1 MKLRRRAGQKRP
13 RCRSSVGLLEEAQ
26 EAAADVST
34 GLSRQ
39 REGDVPLRELFPHR
53 HPRHYGP
60 SGNEPT
66 LRSASGFSGGV
77 GCVGSGRRAT
87 TGKTSRSKNDE
98 LLTLTALAR
107 HVLFPVG
114 SRAILSS
121 SGGQSRRSAIRRR
134 AASTTRAARLASAAL
149 LLACCCYS
157 ATIADA
163 FALSSPRASV
173 PPPPWGSRSFSASAP
188 SSSAHTSSTS
198 LGVRKNRA
206 DFTTDGASYDKIAR
220 NSVDVL
226 TAVGN
231 TRRTTVV
238 PNGSK
243 TRLGRKQHKQQQK
256 QQQQQ
261 QQQRASVATTSSS
274 SATSSSV
281 VTTTAVAAA
290 TAATAPN
297 PLLDS
302 FRPKYEILMPQDATL
317 MGRSRSGSGS
327 RPVTATT
334 TTTTKAPLVENEE
347 AKDRKSIVDQRI
359 ADLLEDDSGEDEG
372 DDDSDRDNEAANDG
386 ASDDDAAAGANDIA
400 DRRSY
405 SQMSDYAKARA
416 TQAMSKSNV
425 GAASAS
431 FSPRKVVSKKKR
443 VTASVQETGRDT
455 INSYTKSF
463 TNHELLSREAEAT
476 LGREIQLLVRWEV
489 ERQEL
494 EVRLLRAPTFGEW
507 AKAVDVSV
515 ADLKKQIRKSQ
526 RAKAAL
532 IEANLRLVVTSARSL
547 VKKSRS
553 EINFHDACQDGI
565 IGLTRACEKFNPDKD
580 FRFSTYALWWI
591 KGEIMKSVNSQ
602 ASTIRLPTSARKKI
616 NEIRI
621 NERILMAEKGRK
633 PTDEEIAKKSN
644 LTLKQLRFYRR
655 SAQDVVSIDQNLQA
669 QRGRGS
675 AASGDSAKGVTQIG
689 DLVKDEGPSP
699 EELASKQMLKEDV
712 RRLVKSLSPREQVVI
727 RMRFG
732 LDDGEPKTL
741 DAIAKRFRVATNQIK
756 KLETRALA
764 KLRQRGPDSSLLD

>member
-53 HPRHYGP
+53 HPARHYGP
-60 SGNEPT
+60 SVNEPT
-66 LRSASGFSGGV
+66 LRSACGFSGGV
-77 GCVGSGRRAT
+77 GCVGSDRRAT

-98 LLTLTALAR
+98 LLTLTASAR
-107 HVLFPVG
+107 HVRFPLE

-134 AASTTRAARLASAAL
+134 AASTTRATRLASAAL

-231 TRRTTVV
+231 TRRTTVA

-327 RPVTATT
+327 LTA

-359 ADLLEDDSGEDEG
+359 ADLLEDDSGEEDEG

-416 TQAMSKSNV
+416 TQAMSKSTV

>member
-98 LLTLTALAR
+98 LLTLTASAR
-107 HVLFPVG
+107 HVRFPLE

-121 SGGQSRRSAIRRR
+121 SGGQSRRSAIPRR
-134 AASTTRAARLASAAL
+134 AASTTRATRLASAAL

-173 PPPPWGSRSFSASAP
+173 PPPPRGSRSFSCSAP
-188 SSSAHTSSTS
+188 SPSAHTSSTS

-231 TRRTTVV
+231 TRRTTVA

-327 RPVTATT
+327 LTA

-359 ADLLEDDSGEDEG
+359 ADLLEDDSGEEDEG